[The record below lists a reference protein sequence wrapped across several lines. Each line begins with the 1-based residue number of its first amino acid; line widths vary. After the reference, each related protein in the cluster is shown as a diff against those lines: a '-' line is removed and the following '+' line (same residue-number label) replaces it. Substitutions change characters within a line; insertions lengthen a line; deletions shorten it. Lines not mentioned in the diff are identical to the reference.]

1 MEGLSMMLD
10 SISSLPKR
18 VGIKMNMDMKKIMS
32 NDNIAPTPE
41 KMGDSMFEVWFEKE
55 VGRRTVMRSERC
67 MTFSRPKYQ

>member
-1 MEGLSMMLD
+1 MLD

-41 KMGDSMFEVWFEKE
+41 KMGDSMFEV
-55 VGRRTVMRSERC
+55 
-67 MTFSRPKYQ
+67 